1 MTVHFGAPVHRK
13 RALWCTSTPKKCTVL
28 LPGMA
33 ALDMPFRQSKIHSF
47 CTVRKKLGKWLIE
60 KYSLVIVHLEK
71 TFSCVTTSKQYPA
84 RSIL

>member
-13 RALWCTSTPKKCTVL
+13 SALWCTSAPKKCTVL

-71 TFSCVTTSKQYPA
+71 TFSCVTTSKQYPT
-84 RSIL
+84 RRIL